1 MVARADHSK
10 RTTGMA
16 EEKKLIIDEDWKKQA
31 QQEKE
36 ILAAKEKEEKAKQ
49 KAADE
54 EEIGQPAGPL
64 PQGDLASLI
73 NMLTTQALFALGV
86 LRVKGQDQREPD
98 LEMARYNIDMLETL
112 QAKTKGNLT
121 AEESQLLKNTL
132 NELRMGFVQIA
143 ESAAGG
149 PQP

>member
-1 MVARADHSK
+1 MAD
-10 RTTGMA
+10 
-16 EEKKLIIDEDWKKQA
+16 EKKLIIDEDWKKQA
-31 QQEKE
+31 QQEKQ

-49 KAADE
+49 KATDE
-54 EEIGQPAGPL
+54 EDDIGRPAGPL
-64 PQGDLASLI
+64 PEGDLASLI

-149 PQP
+149 PQS

>member
-1 MVARADHSK
+1 MAD
-10 RTTGMA
+10 
-16 EEKKLIIDEDWKKQA
+16 EKKLIIDEDWKKQA

-36 ILAAKEKEEKAKQ
+36 ILAAKEKQEKAKQ
-49 KAADE
+49 KAADEE

-143 ESAAGG
+143 ESAGGG
-149 PQP
+149 PQA